1 MAVGDPYI
9 TWDQLKDVLGITDTS
24 EDDLGNRAVLAAARA
39 INNRTGFTTFWMG
52 AAPETIT
59 VELEGR
65 IRPVRRGSVRYMKL
79 LLPDG
84 IASATSFSVTGI
96 TGAALFEASI
106 QFRQDKPVT
115 AIKLPWGTPLGETID
130 VTAYW
135 GWPEVPA
142 DIVMA
147 NQIQAHRLYG
157 RRGSPEGIAGSAEWG
172 LTRIP
177 NLDPDVKAI
186 LEGGGY
192 INPGIG

>member
-1 MAVGDPYI
+1 MAIGDPYI
-9 TWDQLKDVLGITDTS
+9 SWPQLKVVLGITDSS
-24 EDDLGNRAVLAAARA
+24 EDALGNRAVLGAAKA
-39 INNRTGFTTFWMG
+39 INNRSGYTTFWRTET
-52 AAPETIT
+52 PETVT
-59 VELEGR
+59 VETEGR
-65 IRPVRRGSVRYMKL
+65 IRPVRRGAIRYFKL

-84 IASATSFSVTGI
+84 IASAAGFSVAGNPS
-96 TGAALFEASI
+96 ASLFEASMR
-106 QFRQDKPVT
+106 FRQMKPVT
-115 AIKLPWGTPLGETID
+115 AIKLPWGASMSETLDI
-130 VTAYW
+130 TAYW
-135 GWPEVPA
+135 GWPEVPD

-147 NQIQAHRLYG
+147 NQIQAHRFYG

>member
-9 TWDQLKDVLGITDTS
+9 TWPELKVVLGITDSS
-24 EDDLGNRAVLAAARA
+24 EDALGNRAVLASAAA
-39 INNRTGFTTFWMG
+39 INKRSGYTTFWKG
-52 AAPETIT
+52 ADPETIT
-59 VELEGR
+59 IETEGR
-65 IRPVRRGSVRYMKL
+65 IRPVRRGSVMYFKL

-84 IASATSFSVTGI
+84 IAAATSFSIPGYPS
-96 TGAALFEASI
+96 AALFESSI
-106 QFRQDKPVT
+106 QFRKKEPVT
-115 AIKLPWGTPLGETID
+115 AIKLPWGFSAETVD

-135 GWPEVPA
+135 GWPEVPD
-142 DIVMA
+142 DIIMA
-147 NQIQAHRLYG
+147 NQIQAHRFYG

>member
-9 TWDQLKDVLGITDTS
+9 TWDQLKGVIGVTDDS
-24 EDDLGNRAVLAAARA
+24 EDALGQRACRAAARA
-39 INNRTGFTTFWMG
+39 LEKRSGYTTFWKG
-52 AAPETIT
+52 TAPETVT
-59 VELEGR
+59 VETEGR
-65 IRPVRRGSVRYMKL
+65 IVPKRRLGYSKL

-84 IASATSFSVTGI
+84 IASSTGFALAGVN
-96 TGAALFEASI
+96 GASLFEASI
-106 QFRQDKPVT
+106 QFRKNEPVT
-115 AIKLPWGTPLGETID
+115 AIRIPWGISIPAEWDI
-130 VTAYW
+130 TAIW
-135 GWPEVPA
+135 GWPDVPE
-142 DIVMA
+142 DIIMA
-147 NQIQAHRLYG
+147 NQIQAHRFYG

>member
-9 TWDQLKDVLGITDTS
+9 TWDQLKVVIGVTDDS
-24 EDDLGNRAVLAAARA
+24 EDALGQRAVRAAARA
-39 INNRTGFTTFWMG
+39 LEKRSGYTTFWRSL
-52 AAPETIT
+52 AVET
-59 VELEGR
+59 VEVETEGR
-65 IRPVRRGSVRYMKL
+65 IRPVRRSGYYKL

-84 IASATSFSVTGI
+84 VAQAAGFAISGVP
-96 TGAALFEASI
+96 GAALFEAGI
-106 QFRQDKPVT
+106 QFRKKEPVT
-115 AIKLPWGTPLGETID
+115 AVKIPWGTTIPETWNI
-130 VTAYW
+130 TAYW
-135 GWPEVPA
+135 GWPEVPE

-147 NQIQAHRLYG
+147 NQIQAHRFYG
-157 RRGSPEGIAGSAEWG
+157 RRGSPEGISGSAEWG